1 MPTRAGP
8 ITRPCFVADG
18 QRVIL
23 PAFGAYTGGLNCDHP
38 DLQALMQ
45 PRALAVLTGAT
56 CLARPM
62 R

>member
-1 MPTRAGP
+1 VKRGT
-8 ITRPCFVADG
+8 TVVRPCFVADS
-18 QRVIL
+18 RRLIL
-23 PAFGAYTGGLNCDHP
+23 PALGAYTGGLYCDHP